1 MTPCKGVLSVS
12 LDVDREGLERMYDSQ
27 WTQVRSTTSLM
38 EADMLRDLL
47 RSEGISGLVQPCD
60 ASAYLGAMSPC
71 RLLVKAGDAERA
83 IAFLDDLEQSEPDL
97 DSIEFEDNGEE

>member
-1 MTPCKGVLSVS
+1 
-12 LDVDREGLERMYDSQ
+12 MYDSQ

-47 RSEGISGLVQPCD
+47 QCEGISGLVQPSD

-71 RLLVKAGDAERA
+71 RLLVKADDAERA
-83 IAFLDDLEQSEPDL
+83 RAFLDDLEHSDLDL
-97 DSIEFEDNGEE
+97 DSIDYEENGEE